1 MTSAPPD
8 AVRGTIYSEWRRH
21 WRIGGAVMT
30 STALGYTVWPT
41 ISSLFV
47 EPLQQ
52 AFGWTRGQIALTFY
66 STMVASLFAPVIGR
80 IVDRIGVRRVL
91 LPALALVAFGYLLL
105 ALLPGSLPSY
115 YAVSVFL
122 AVSGMATSA
131 VTYAKLVTGTFR
143 DTRGSALA
151 IVRSGLA
158 VAAIILPPLLV
169 AATAAWTFRA
179 GFLILAGLILF
190 VALPICWAWV
200 PRHSIAVA
208 DMASSSSGPEPT
220 IELIKNP
227 RVVILCLAAAL
238 NYAPVVAILTQLKP
252 LGIAN
257 GLTSEV
263 AVAAVSAIG
272 LAAFAGAFLSGL
284 LIDRF
289 WAPGV
294 AFLLNMASAG
304 GCLLLLF
311 GGSSPSLFLIGVL
324 LIGIGQGA
332 EIDIVAFI
340 IARWFG
346 LRSYSTIYGF
356 TALTIAMFIAV
367 AAGSIGMVYDH
378 FGSYDP
384 AIVIC
389 AASFVAAALL
399 YLAMGRPPG
408 SARVDSPPSP
418 KLTPA

>member
-1 MTSAPPD
+1 MITGQPD
-8 AVRGTIYSEWRRH
+8 TARATIYSEWRH
-21 WRIGGAVMT
+21 NWRIGGAVIT

-41 ISSLFV
+41 ASSLFV

-66 STMVASLFAPVIGR
+66 ATIVASLFAPMIGGV
-80 IVDRIGVRRVL
+80 VDRIGVRRVL
-91 LPALALVAFGYLLL
+91 LPALALVALGYVLL
-105 ALLPGSLPSY
+105 ALLPGSLYSY

-131 VTYAKLVTGTFR
+131 VTYAKLVSSTFR
-143 DTRGSALA
+143 DNRGSALA

-158 VAAIILPPLLV
+158 IAAIVLPPLLV
-169 AATAAWTFRA
+169 AVMAAWTFRA
-179 GFLILAGLILF
+179 GFLMLAGLILF
-190 VALPICWAWV
+190 IALPICWAWV
-200 PRHSIAVA
+200 PRHSAAVT
-208 DMASSSSGPEPT
+208 DTTSPPSRPEPAF
-220 IELIKNP
+220 ELLKNP

-252 LGIAN
+252 LGMAN

-294 AFLLNMASAG
+294 AFLLNVASAG

-311 GGSSPSLFLIGVL
+311 GGANPSLFLVGVL
-324 LIGIGQGA
+324 LIGVGQGA

-367 AAGSIGMVYDH
+367 GAGSIGMVYDH
-378 FGSYDP
+378 FGSYDHAL
-384 AIVIC
+384 AIC
-389 AASFVAAALL
+389 TASFIMAAVL
-399 YLAMGRPPG
+399 YLAMGRAPALMPP
-408 SARVDSPPSP
+408 SARRAAS
-418 KLTPA
+418 